1 VPVTGEC
8 LRQRLSSPPEKTA
21 NPVFSTS
28 PLSKAFTPEIHATN
42 LFPMRPTTD
51 QPISDVKI
59 SVFLRLVVPLATCAF
74 GGCSTSPMSRIDDN
88 RAKYESWPLEVQE
101 AVLNGVARKGMTP
114 EQVEMALGKPTQV
127 VSRSAKEGEDEIWVY
142 RKSAVGSTLLNNTGV
157 SVGTSIGG
165 VNVGT
170 GLGGMGARQTPD
182 EQEVVFGN
190 GVVIRSD
197 AKR

>member
-1 VPVTGEC
+1 MLPERVTS
-8 LRQRLSSPPEKTA
+8 QNEKTA

-28 PLSKAFTPEIHATN
+28 PQSTASTPEIHATN
-42 LFPMRPTTD
+42 FFQMRPTTD

-59 SVFLRLVVPLATCAF
+59 LVFLRIVVALATCAF
-74 GGCSTSPMSRIDDN
+74 SGCSTSPMSRIDDN

-101 AVLNGVARKGMTP
+101 AVLNGVARKGMTR

-157 SVGTSIGG
+157 SVGTGIGG

-197 AKR
+197 PKR

>member
-1 VPVTGEC
+1 MFPVNFPNFFRWF
-8 LRQRLSSPPEKTA
+8 L
-21 NPVFSTS
+21 
-28 PLSKAFTPEIHATN
+28 PLILGTLI
-42 LFPMRPTTD
+42 
-51 QPISDVKI
+51 
-59 SVFLRLVVPLATCAF
+59 
-74 GGCSTSPMSRIDDN
+74 GCSTSPMNRIDSN

-101 AVLNGVARKGMTP
+101 AVLNGEARKGMTP

-127 VSRSAKEGEDEIWVY
+127 ISRSAKEGEDEVWVY

-157 SVGTSIGG
+157 SVGTGIGG

-170 GLGGMGARQTPD
+170 GIGGGGRRQSPD
-182 EQEVVFGN
+182 EQEVVFGK